1 MSSEGEVDGL
11 RLDGD
16 SDGRAVGR
24 IEGALVGG
32 DEGPLLGIKV
42 GGELLLLLGRA
53 VGMVGFVVRGKVGC
67 RSLVGHAVGS
77 PEGPQLPA
85 LLSAFGI

>member
-1 MSSEGEVDGL
+1 
-11 RLDGD
+11 
-16 SDGRAVGR
+16 
-24 IEGALVGG
+24 
-32 DEGPLLGIKV
+32 
-42 GGELLLLLGRA
+42 
-53 VGMVGFVVRGKVGC
+53 MVGFVVRGKVGC